1 MEKTFRKLE
10 VFELEIKGNISERIS
25 DLLQST
31 DWENVNAIKLKEK
44 LSEIQQYASEFEQHI
59 DEELD
64 YYCEYCDLRFNGYDS
79 FEMCDGCEQNYC
91 PECIG
96 AFSALQQSCR
106 DPTDVDGFKKCL
118 SCVIC
123 DSCKEIYDRGDA
135 NLCNETNEII
145 CDDCLPE

>member
-1 MEKTFRKLE
+1 MEKTFKKPE

-31 DWENVNAIKLKEK
+31 NWENVNVIKLKEK
-44 LSEIQQYASEFEQHI
+44 LLEIQQYASEFEHHI
-59 DEELD
+59 GEELD

-91 PECIG
+91 PDCVI
-96 AFSALQQSCR
+96 
-106 DPTDVDGFKKCL
+106 DVDGFKKCL

-123 DSCKEIYDRGDA
+123 DSCKEICDRGDA
-135 NLCNETNEII
+135 NLCNETDEII